1 MILDITRSGKVL
13 TNKTVVSLG
22 IFDGIHR
29 GHQAVINTAG
39 MFKNQGLDSVLFT
52 FKTDTVTTKGK
63 DGRIEMLLSDELKKE
78 HFERMGV
85 DYIFSPR
92 FYELKN
98 MTAQDF
104 VEKILYKR
112 LNASAVVCGEDF
124 HFGKGALGNAE
135 KLGILCDKYNI
146 KTVIVKQ
153 AEYDGKKISSTEIR
167 ECIRQGKIKRANEM
181 LGYNYYYKL
190 PVLHGNEIG
199 RTLDFPTIN
208 QEISK
213 GHIMPRFGVYI
224 TRTKIDKKWR
234 HSISN
239 VGIKPTVEI
248 KPVPL
253 IETNILDFKGDL
265 YGKIVKVEL
274 LEFLRPERKFESL
287 DELKNQVHSDIN
299 KTKEY
304 FETYEDIQE

>member
-39 MFKNQGLDSVLFT
+39 RFKTQGLDSVLFT

-78 HFERMGV
+78 HFEKMGV

-112 LNASAVVCGEDF
+112 LNAAVVVCGEDF

-167 ECIRQGKIKRANEM
+167 ECIRQGKIKKANEM

-239 VGIKPTVEI
+239 IGIKPTVEI

-253 IETNILDFKGDL
+253 IETNIFDFKGDL
-265 YGKIVKVEL
+265 YGKIIKVEL

-287 DELKNQVHSDIN
+287 DELRHQVHSDIN

-304 FETYEDIQE
+304 FEAYPDMQD